1 MAKKYI
7 SSEEYRQML
16 VRDAD
21 CRFAEWHSNFL
32 NYQKKFLAEMS
43 LLRYLQ
49 ASKCVRET
57 SSSQETPEQVPKRQK
72 SSFFPVRHRHVSCD

>member
-21 CRFAEWHSNFL
+21 RRFAEWHSNFL

-43 LLRYLQ
+43 LHSPDS
-49 ASKCVRET
+49 AIGKTEPSKRVETLPDQRVRT
-57 SSSQETPEQVPKRQK
+57 
-72 SSFFPVRHRHVSCD
+72 